1 VIATCGLTK
10 EYNGRTVVDGL
21 QLQVHQGEIYGFLG
35 PNGAGKS
42 TTIGMI
48 LGLIPITR
56 GEVRLFGKRLAQDYY
71 RIKRRIGVVGEF
83 QHLYREMTAVEYL
96 SFFAELYG
104 VVNAQPRINRLLE
117 RVDLSAAANL
127 PLKAFSKGMQ
137 QKLSLTRA
145 LVHDPELLILDEPV
159 SSLDPQGIKQVR
171 DLILE
176 EQRRGKTILISSH
189 LLSEIEKTC
198 QRLGIINQGRLV
210 AEDTIAGLIGRLGG
224 EKAVLEVELDEAV
237 TAQLQHDL
245 EQQPFISA
253 VAVPQPNRLVVTVS
267 GARDFRGSL
276 SKFLTGQGLTVL
288 SLRQDRMSL
297 EEAFMTITENK
308 ISLLTG
314 KEGTS

>member
-1 VIATCGLTK
+1 MIETRNLTK
-10 EYNGRTVVDGL
+10 EYNSRTVVDGL
-21 QLQVHQGEIYGFLG
+21 QLQVNQGEIYGFLG

-56 GEVRLFGKRLAQDYY
+56 GEVRLFGKSLADDYH
-71 RIKRRIGVVGEF
+71 RIKQRIGVVGEF

-104 VVNAQPRINRLLE
+104 VANAKQRVKHLLE
-117 RVDLSAAANL
+117 RVDLSATAKL

-137 QKLSLTRA
+137 QKLSLARA
-145 LVHDPELLILDEPV
+145 LVHDPEVLILDEPV

-198 QRLGIINQGRLV
+198 QRLGIINRGRLV
-210 AEDTIAGLIGRLGG
+210 AEDTMEGIIGRLSRKKVVIKVELEEPVTGNLQQDL
-224 EKAVLEVELDEAV
+224 ERLPFVITVALPQSDRLEVTTSSEA
-237 TAQLQHDL
+237 
-245 EQQPFISA
+245 
-253 VAVPQPNRLVVTVS
+253 
-267 GARDFRGSL
+267 DFRGAL
-276 SKFLTGQGLTVL
+276 SRFLTGQGLTVL
-288 SLRQDRMSL
+288 SLKQDRMSL
-297 EEAFMTITENK
+297 EEAFMTITENN

>member
-1 VIATCGLTK
+1 VIVTCGLTK

-21 QLQVHQGEIYGFLG
+21 QLQVRQGEIYGFLG

-56 GEVRLFGKRLAQDYY
+56 GEVRLFGKRLAEDYH
-71 RIKRRIGVVGEF
+71 RIKQRIGVVGEF

-104 VVNAQPRINRLLE
+104 VANAKPRIDRLLE
-117 RVDLSAAANL
+117 RLDLSAAANL
-127 PLKAFSKGMQ
+127 PLRAFSKGMQ

-176 EQRRGKTILISSH
+176 ERRRGKTILISSH

-198 QRLGIINQGRLV
+198 QRLGIINRGRLV
-210 AEDTIAGLIGRLGG
+210 AEDTMEGIIDRLGG
-224 EKAVLEVELDEAV
+224 EKTVIEVELEEPV
-237 TAQLQHDL
+237 TGNLQQDLKQL
-245 EQQPFISA
+245 PFIIA
-253 VAVPQPNRLVVTVS
+253 VALPQPNRLEVTTPS
-267 GARDFRGSL
+267 EADFRGAL

-288 SLRQDRMSL
+288 SLKRERMSL
-297 EEAFMTITENK
+297 EEAFMTITENNV
-308 ISLLTG
+308 SLLTG
-314 KEGTS
+314 KEGTL